1 MTQVKLLFYSHFFAP
16 SVGGVET
23 IVQSLA
29 RGLSDLHDANGA
41 REFEVTLLTQTPAGN
56 FDDSAFPFR
65 VIRRPGLFQ
74 LWRLIRSSDLVH
86 VAGPALAP
94 LLLSRLARK
103 PFVIEHHGYQA
114 TCPNG
119 LLFHHPTKSVC
130 PGHFE
135 AGNYLECMNCNT
147 KIDGSFGA
155 FRLLL
160 STFLRRTC
168 SRSATA
174 NIAPTQHVASRLNLP
189 RTTVIFHGVGDPLG
203 TTAAKEK
210 TPAIKNSSFA
220 YLGRLVIEKG
230 VSVLVEAARVL
241 RAQGREV
248 PVLIIGDGPERA
260 RLENQIAA
268 SRLESSVRITGFLSG
283 GALLREL
290 DAVGTIVIPTIMEE
304 TAGLAA
310 LEQMARGRPVIA
322 SAVGG
327 LQEIVNGVGLT
338 FPADDASALANAM
351 KRILDEPGLASSLG
365 ALAHQR
371 VLQSFSFRSMIDA
384 HARLY
389 RLELSRYRDN
399 IT

>member
-1 MTQVKLLFYSHFFAP
+1 MKLLLYSHFFAP

-56 FDDSAFPFR
+56 FDDSAFSFR

-74 LWRLIRSSDLVH
+74 LWQLIRSSDLVH

-114 TCPNG
+114 ACPNG

-135 AGNYLECMNCNT
+135 AGNYLECMYCNT
-147 KIDGSFGA
+147 KIDGSLGA
-155 FRLLL
+155 LRLLL
-160 STFLRRTC
+160 STFLRRAC

-174 NIAPTQHVASRLNLP
+174 NIAPSHHVAQRNGLP
-189 RTTVIFHGVGDPLG
+189 RTTVIFHGVEVPI
-203 TTAAKEK
+203 AKKEIS
-210 TPAIKNSSFA
+210 AIQNGSFA
-220 YLGRLVIEKG
+220 YLGRLVTEKG
-230 VSVLVEAARVL
+230 VSVLVEAARLL
-241 RAQGREV
+241 RAQRGDV
-248 PVLIIGDGPERA
+248 QILLIGDGPERP
-260 RLENQIAA
+260 RLGNQIAA
-268 SRLESSVRITGFLSG
+268 SRLESSVRITGFLAG
-283 GALLREL
+283 EVLQRELRE
-290 DAVGTIVIPTIMEE
+290 VGTIVIPTIMEE

-327 LQEIVNGVGLT
+327 LQEIVKGVGLT
-338 FPADDASALANAM
+338 FPPGDASALANAM
-351 KRILDEPGLASSLG
+351 KRILDEPGLASLLG
-365 ALAHQR
+365 GLARHR
-371 VLQSFSFRSMIDA
+371 VLQSFSFKSMIDA
-384 HARLY
+384 HARLF
-389 RLELSRYRDN
+389 RQELNRYRQTLHD
-399 IT
+399 

>member
-1 MTQVKLLFYSHFFAP
+1 MKLLLYSHFFAP

-29 RGLSDLHDANGA
+29 RGLSDLHDANGD

-74 LWRLIRSSDLVH
+74 LWRLIRSSGLVH
-86 VAGPALAP
+86 IAGPALAP
-94 LLLSRLARK
+94 LLLSRLACK

-155 FRLLL
+155 FRLLA
-160 STFLRRTC
+160 STLLRRAC

-174 NIAPTQHVASRLNLP
+174 NIAPSRHVAQRNGLP
-189 RTTVIFHGVGDPLG
+189 CTTVIFHGVEVPI
-203 TTAAKEK
+203 AKKEIS
-210 TPAIKNSSFA
+210 AIKNSSFA

-230 VSVLVEAARVL
+230 VSVLVEAARLL

-248 PVLIIGDGPERA
+248 PVLIIGDGPERP
-260 RLENQIAA
+260 RLATQIAA

-283 GALLREL
+283 EALQRELRE
-290 DAVGTIVIPTIMEE
+290 VGTIVIPTIMEE

-338 FPADDASALANAM
+338 FPAGDASALVNAM
-351 KRILDEPGLASSLG
+351 KRILDEPGLASLLG
-365 ALAHQR
+365 GLARQR
-371 VLQSFSFRSMIDA
+371 VLQSFSFKSMIDA
-384 HARLY
+384 HARLF
-389 RLELSRYRDN
+389 RQELNRHRQTLHD
-399 IT
+399 

>member
-1 MTQVKLLFYSHFFAP
+1 MTQVRLLLYSHFFAP

-29 RGLSDLHDANGA
+29 RGLSELRDANGA

-56 FDDSAFPFR
+56 FDDSSFPFR
-65 VIRRPGLFQ
+65 VVRRPGLFQ

-94 LLLSRLARK
+94 LLLSRLACK
-103 PFVIEHHGYQA
+103 PLVIEHHGYQA
-114 TCPNG
+114 ICPNG

-147 KIDGSFGA
+147 KIEGSFGA
-155 FRLLL
+155 LQLLL
-160 STFLRRTC
+160 STFLRRAC

-174 NIAPTQHVASRLNLP
+174 NITPSQHVSSRLNLL
-189 RTTVIFHGVGDPLG
+189 RTTIIFHGVVDPLP
-203 TTAAKEK
+203 AMAEKEK
-210 TPAIKNSSFA
+210 TSAIKNSSFA

-230 VSVLVEAARVL
+230 VSVLVEAARLLLARGGDVQIL
-241 RAQGREV
+241 
-248 PVLIIGDGPERA
+248 LIGDGSERP

-268 SRLESSVRITGFLSG
+268 SRLESRVRITGFLSG
-283 GALLREL
+283 EVLQRELRE
-290 DAVGTIVIPTIMEE
+290 VGTIVIPTIMEE

-327 LQEIVNGVGLT
+327 LQEIVNGAGLT
-338 FPADDASALANAM
+338 FPPADASALANAM
-351 KRILDEPGLASSLG
+351 KRILDEPGLASLLG
-365 ALAHQR
+365 GLARRR
-371 VLQSFSFRSMIDA
+371 VLQSFSFGAMINA
-384 HARLY
+384 HVHLY
-389 RLELSRYRDN
+389 RAIISLR
-399 IT
+399 